1 MNNTSL
7 RERFGIEAKN
17 SAMVSRIIKQ
27 AVKSGKI
34 KAYDDAA
41 GAKAKRYVPWVGII
55 NLFDCCLTHLSI

>member
-27 AVKSGKI
+27 SVKSGKI
-34 KAYDDAA
+34 KAYDEAA
-41 GAKAKRYVPWVGII
+41 GAKAKRYVPWWA
-55 NLFDCCLTHLSI
+55 